1 MIEVFYIAKEIVY
14 FIVFSN
20 PSVLLGTFIWDKG
33 VVTGWGG
40 TTGFY
45 KGVI

>member
-1 MIEVFYIAKEIVY
+1 MKLYILLFSPIPLFYLVPLFGI
-14 FIVFSN
+14 
-20 PSVLLGTFIWDKG
+20 KG